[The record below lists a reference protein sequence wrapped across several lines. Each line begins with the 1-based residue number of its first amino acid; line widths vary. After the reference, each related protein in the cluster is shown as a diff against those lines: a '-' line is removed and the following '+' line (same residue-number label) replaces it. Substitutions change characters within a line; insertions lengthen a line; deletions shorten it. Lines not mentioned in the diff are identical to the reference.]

1 MNETPGS
8 IEAVIKALSDAIKGH
23 IARPLYLKVEHRDG
37 EIAIEQVE
45 FLSVEEFA
53 KLMKTQPRTVYGWFD
68 KGLLTFCKPQGTGQ
82 NLIPLRAAL
91 HWIGSSVTVKEPRTK
106 KGQKG

>member
-1 MNETPGS
+1 MNES
-8 IEAVIKALSDAIKGH
+8 NRSLEAVLRALSAAIKVH

-37 EIAIEQVE
+37 ELVIEQIE

-82 NLIPLRAAL
+82 NLIPLSAAL
-91 HWIGSSVTVKEPRTK
+91 HWISSSVNIKEPRAK
-106 KGQKG
+106 NEQKG